1 MKLKRLFLG
10 SFLLM
15 FLVLQLLSVQML
27 FAPAKASA
35 LDVPADQV
43 TVTARFTSAARIVL
57 TTSYNGQTAEIIYR
71 DEDPLDT
78 SLNYRAQDPHQ
89 CPAGDLNLYDPQN
102 WQESGETRNT
112 PKLFSLLGESGNPK
126 GDVDVDVLSS
136 ANGACANIGSGGSKI
151 EVTVT
156 DESNAYSYMAY
167 KDYHTIARVF
177 RDGDWTFVRDTND
190 PTVFYRNGEGAGTQ
204 CRDFIKVA
212 GDGQRATTYA
222 IDVGEPRTNQSGVEI
237 AGPDMP
243 DGCNY
248 DTSNDRLYDIGGSAN
263 SEQWNISR
271 SQFAVRTTPLV
282 GTQHIQN
289 VDPNNPPP
297 SSVGDSESNED
308 NSCESKSGAMGWI
321 LCPVIN
327 LIDGGLNWVDEQV
340 GNLLAVDNNKFNDS
354 GLEQSWKITRNLAY
368 LILVPVVLVMVI
380 GTALGFEF
388 ISAYTVKRAL
398 PRLII
403 ATVFIALSW
412 TIVTFLVGFSN
423 NVGAGVQGIME
434 SPFRARFGESCQDQL
449 NLACFFDVE
458 PGFENGILHGI
469 LFLPQAAASIVGLI
483 IFLIL
488 FGATILTSVVI
499 GFFVLLIRQMFIL
512 ALMVLAPLAILAWI
526 FPGNDKL
533 WKSWWSLFTKLL
545 IMYPLIMGLIS
556 TGRIFAA
563 ILKETAQSGGSG
575 LDGGILNP
583 VMRLAAYMLP
593 YALIPLTFK
602 FAGGTFAM
610 VAGFADDKTKG
621 LFDKQRAKRAE
632 RWGDYK
638 STGALPGFRGT
649 NVAARGMQRVGRGIG
664 AGYKGRLGFGA
675 AGAAVGDSNVANA
688 AADFMKSAEFNA
700 QRDNDPVLRAAAV
713 GRTEAE
719 AVRNLQRIYGMSEA
733 DAKTTARQTKATI
746 GFGAKQQLAS
756 AQQLALTGTG
766 YESMQ
771 QMVETLALASGGNA
785 GTASRLAGFANAI
798 SKDKGRHDLAPGFG
812 NLNTLVQRQAGVD
825 PGGRAA
831 PTEAE
836 FASATVAAARGS
848 GDNVTLLRDKT
859 PGLRNLAQSLETELQ
874 TSVAAVN
881 DPSLSQAQRAQ
892 ALESMKRTVAHI
904 RQIDGDRGFASQ
916 DNQMVINELAE
927 GTRFLQSQAEQII
940 SAQPNAAEHMA
951 DIERF
956 SAPRTGSPNDP
967 RFQAGGG
974 PPPAADE

>member
-15 FLVLQLLSVQML
+15 FLVLQLLSASVL
-27 FAPAKASA
+27 FAPQKAHA
-35 LDVPADQV
+35 LDVPANQV

-57 TTSYNGQTAEIIYR
+57 TTSYNGQTSEIIYR

-89 CPAGDLNLYDPQN
+89 CPAGDLNLNEPQN

-112 PKLFSLLGESGNPK
+112 PKLFSLLGESGDTK
-126 GDVDVDVLSS
+126 GRVDVDVITS
-136 ANGACANIGSGGSKI
+136 ANGACANIGSGGSSI

-177 RDGDWTFVRDTND
+177 RDGDWTFVRDAND
-190 PTVFYRNGEGAGTQ
+190 PTMFYRTGEGAGTQ
-204 CRDFIKVA
+204 CRDFIKVTS
-212 GDGQRATTYA
+212 DGQRAYTYA
-222 IDVGEPRTNQSGVEI
+222 IDVGEPRTNSSGTEI

-243 DGCNY
+243 EGCNY
-248 DTSNDRLYDIGGSAN
+248 DTSNDRLYDLGGNIN

-271 SQFAVRTTPLV
+271 SQFASRLTALV
-282 GTQHIQN
+282 GTQYIQN

-297 SSVGDSESNED
+297 AASVDGESNED

-327 LIDGGLNWVDEQV
+327 LIDGGMNWVDEQV
-340 GNLLAVDNNKFNDS
+340 SDLLAVDNNKYNDT

-368 LILVPVVLVMVI
+368 LILVPVVLIMVI

-388 ISAYTVKRAL
+388 VSAYTVKRAL

-458 PGFENGILHGI
+458 PGFQNGVLQGI
-469 LFLPQAAASIVGLI
+469 VQLPIAAASIVGLI

-533 WKSWWSLFTKLL
+533 WKSWWSIFTKLL

-563 ILKETAQSGGSG
+563 ILKETARPDAGGSG
-575 LDGGILNP
+575 LDGGLLNP

-602 FAGGTFAM
+602 FAGGAFAM
-610 VAGFADDKTKG
+610 VSGFADDKTKG

-632 RWGDYK
+632 RT
-638 STGALPGFRGT
+638 TGFKGGQGLPGFRGN
-649 NVAARGMQRVGRGIG
+649 NVAARGMQRVGVGVG
-664 AGYKGRLGFGA
+664 AGWKGRAGFGA
-675 AGAAVGDSNVANA
+675 RGTQATDQLLRQASIDQVMKTNEWNAVNQNDDALHAATYATASEARSGLTARFGGDAERANRAVAAV
-688 AADFMKSAEFNA
+688 
-700 QRDNDPVLRAAAV
+700 
-713 GRTEAE
+713 
-719 AVRNLQRIYGMSEA
+719 
-733 DAKTTARQTKATI
+733 QTSI
-746 GFGAKQQLAS
+746 GFGRPQAIAA
-756 AQQLALTGTG
+756 AQQLVSTGTG
-766 YESMQ
+766 YDDMPD
-771 QMVETLALASGGNA
+771 MVATLRRASGGNA
-785 GTASRLAGFANAI
+785 STASALAGFANAET
-798 SKDKGRHDLAPGFG
+798 KKVGRSDLAPSFG
-812 NLNTLVQRQAGVD
+812 LLDKAVRGTAD
-825 PGGRAA
+825 A
-831 PTEAE
+831 PTREKMMDEAWKSGSLYTHANGKPKSLENLIDHLDTKHAAAVASGNHSDLVEAE
-836 FASATVAAARGS
+836 TSR
-848 GDNVTLLRDKT
+848 L
-859 PGLRNLAQSLETELQ
+859 ELQ
-874 TSVAAVN
+874 EMLKNSTGGNAELINAGLEAMN
-881 DPSLSQAQRAQ
+881 GRTATRPLDPSVSGEARKQARVFDSQAAG
-892 ALESMKRTVAHI
+892 A
-904 RQIDGDRGFASQ
+904 GFA
-916 DNQMVINELAE
+916 
-927 GTRFLQSQAEQII
+927 
-940 SAQPNAAEHMA
+940 
-951 DIERF
+951 
-956 SAPRTGSPNDP
+956 PRREES
-967 RFQAGGG
+967 
-974 PPPAADE
+974 